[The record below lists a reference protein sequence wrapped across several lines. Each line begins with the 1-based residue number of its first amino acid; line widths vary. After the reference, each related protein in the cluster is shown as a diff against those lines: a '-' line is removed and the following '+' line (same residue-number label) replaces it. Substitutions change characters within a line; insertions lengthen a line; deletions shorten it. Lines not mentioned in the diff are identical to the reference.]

1 MYRGSDDDDAIPQH
15 RIIYIN
21 DSIKNAQ
28 QKFLHNGITTGKYQV
43 YNFLFKFLKEQF
55 SKYAN
60 LFFLFVAIIQV
71 REANSSKSEIYRLP
85 TNLVLLFH

>member
-1 MYRGSDDDDAIPQH
+1 MYRGSDDDDAIPPH

-21 DSIKNAQ
+21 DPIKNGQ

-71 REANSSKSEIYRLP
+71 IQAHCSKSVIYPPQTSLEP
-85 TNLVLLFH
+85 